1 MGREVGAAV
10 KSRRADMRIT
20 DPATHPKRYVSLQV
34 AAEYLEVHPTTLRK
48 YLVQGLLDFSWFGAR
63 RKIEVTELAAFEQ
76 RHRVKH
82 SAC

>member
-1 MGREVGAAV
+1 
-10 KSRRADMRIT
+10 MRIT

-48 YLVQGLLDFSWFGAR
+48 YLREGLLDFSRFGSR
-63 RKIEVTELAAFEQ
+63 RKIEVKELVAFEQ

-82 SAC
+82 HAC